1 MNLDSQTYKQSNQS
15 IELVDKSGLIHIDPL
30 FNNRYGKPIRWISD
44 PTLTKKEG
52 FTKITYSLPGIN
64 GNNLLFNYE
73 DDRGTINASSFTS
86 EQAEDIRKIF
96 NNISNYINIEFIE
109 IQEIGDNVG
118 TIRLALNTITDEAG
132 VHRPG
137 IVATA
142 DPPAEEARGG
152 DVWFNI
158 NFNNSNFSDGLVIGS
173 QTGVGDVT
181 VMIHEIFHALGLEH
195 PGDNT
200 AFPEDKDSRE
210 FTVMAGEFKKEG
222 GAEYINNNQ
231 SYIVASTPMIYDIAP
246 LQYLYGANTLYN
258 SSDTNYSYNPNT
270 PFIET
275 IWDGG
280 GNDTLD
286 FSNFNK
292 KNILNL
298 EDGQSSTIGFDVN
311 WSMDNN
317 LGIAFNAIIENAK
330 GGSGEDT
337 ITGNKYKNNIQGN
350 AGDDTI
356 DGGSD
361 YDIAAYS
368 GNFSDYTFTIVDKKV
383 TVKDNRSSTNDGT
396 DTLSNI
402 EKLTFADKN
411 ALVTSKEIKSIT
423 SLGIQSEK
431 IYSGKSDTYKFYDL
445 GSDKYG
451 VGTTS
456 GIDELTGASLLKFDD
471 KSLHLVSDIKA
482 TFDQVTG
489 LKTGSGEMF
498 RLYNAAFARFP
509 DADGLKYWIDQF
521 SSGKNTRRVVAQ
533 SFLGSAE
540 FTEKYGS
547 NVSDETYVNNL
558 YKNVLGRDADTEGLN
573 YWVGNLSSGLE
584 TRYEALLGFAE
595 SAENKALF
603 TDMTGFA

>member
-30 FNNRYGKPIRWISD
+30 FNNRYGKPIRWVSD

-52 FTKITYSLPGIN
+52 FTKITYSFPGLN

-195 PGDNT
+195 PGDNS

-246 LQYLYGANTLYN
+246 LQYLYGANTL
-258 SSDTNYSYNPNT
+258 
-270 PFIET
+270 
-275 IWDGG
+275 
-280 GNDTLD
+280 
-286 FSNFNK
+286 
-292 KNILNL
+292 
-298 EDGQSSTIGFDVN
+298 
-311 WSMDNN
+311 
-317 LGIAFNAIIENAK
+317 
-330 GGSGEDT
+330 
-337 ITGNKYKNNIQGN
+337 
-350 AGDDTI
+350 
-356 DGGSD
+356 
-361 YDIAAYS
+361 
-368 GNFSDYTFTIVDKKV
+368 
-383 TVKDNRSSTNDGT
+383 
-396 DTLSNI
+396 
-402 EKLTFADKN
+402 
-411 ALVTSKEIKSIT
+411 
-423 SLGIQSEK
+423 
-431 IYSGKSDTYKFYDL
+431 
-445 GSDKYG
+445 
-451 VGTTS
+451 
-456 GIDELTGASLLKFDD
+456 
-471 KSLHLVSDIKA
+471 
-482 TFDQVTG
+482 
-489 LKTGSGEMF
+489 
-498 RLYNAAFARFP
+498 
-509 DADGLKYWIDQF
+509 
-521 SSGKNTRRVVAQ
+521 
-533 SFLGSAE
+533 
-540 FTEKYGS
+540 
-547 NVSDETYVNNL
+547 
-558 YKNVLGRDADTEGLN
+558 
-573 YWVGNLSSGLE
+573 
-584 TRYEALLGFAE
+584 
-595 SAENKALF
+595 
-603 TDMTGFA
+603 

>member
-1 MNLDSQTYKQSNQS
+1 MNQTYKQSNQL
-15 IELVDKSGLIHIDPL
+15 IELVNKSGLIHIDPL
-30 FNNRYGKPIRWISD
+30 FNNRYGKPIRWVSD

-52 FTKITYSLPGIN
+52 FTKITYSFPGLN

-73 DDRGTINASSFTS
+73 DDRGQISASAFTS
-86 EQAEDIRKIF
+86 KQAEDIRKIF
-96 NNISNYINIEFIE
+96 NTISKYINIEFLE

-137 IVATA
+137 IVATG

-152 DVWFNI
+152 DIWFNI

-195 PGDNT
+195 PDDNT
-200 AFPEDKDSRE
+200 AFPQDKNSRE
-210 FTVMAGEFKKEG
+210 FTLMAGEFKKEG
-222 GAEYINNNQ
+222 GAEYFNNNQ
-231 SYIVASTPMIYDIAP
+231 IYTVASTPMIYDIAP
-246 LQYLYGANTLYN
+246 LQYLYGANNLYN
-258 SSDTNYSYNPNT
+258 SGDTIYSYNPNQ

-286 FSNFNK
+286 LSNFKNK
-292 KNILNL
+292 HILNL

-330 GGSGEDT
+330 GGSGADT

-350 AGDDTI
+350 SGDDII
-356 DGGSD
+356 DGGAH
-361 YDIAAYS
+361 YDIATYS
-368 GNFSDYTFTIVDKKV
+368 GNFSDYTFTIADKKV
-383 TVKDNRSSTNDGT
+383 TVKDNRLSTNDGT

-411 ALVTSKEIKSIT
+411 ALVTSKEVKGIT
-423 SLGIQSEK
+423 SLGFQSEK
-431 IYSGKSDTYKFYDL
+431 AYSGNSDTYKFYDL

-451 VGTTS
+451 VETIS
-456 GIDELTGASLLKFDD
+456 GIDALTGASLLKFDD
-471 KSLHLVSDIKA
+471 KNMHLTDDIKA

-489 LKTGSGEMF
+489 LNTDSGKMF
-498 RLYNAAFARFP
+498 RLYNASFKRLP
-509 DADGLKYWIDQF
+509 DPDGLRYWIGNF
-521 SSGKNTRRVVAQ
+521 SSGKDDERAVAS
-533 SFLGSAE
+533 SFLASAE
-540 FTEKYGS
+540 FKERYGE
-547 NVSDETYVNNL
+547 NVSDSTYVNTL
-558 YKNVLGRDADTEGLN
+558 YKNVLGRDADTGGLN
-573 YWVGNLSSGLE
+573 YWLGQLNSGVE
-584 TRYEALLGFAE
+584 TRYEVLLGFSE
-595 SAENKALF
+595 SAENKGLF
-603 TDMTGFA
+603 SEMTGYF

>member
-195 PGDNT
+195 PGDNS

-311 WSMDNN
+311 WSLVDN
-317 LGIAFNAIIENAK
+317 LGIAFNAIIENAV
-330 GGSGEDT
+330 GGSGDDQ

-350 AGDDTI
+350 AGDDAI

-368 GNFSDYTFTIVDKKV
+368 GNFSDYTFTIADKKV

-521 SSGKNTRRVVAQ
+521 SSGRNTRRVVAQ

-603 TDMTGFA
+603 TDMTGFG

>member
-195 PGDNT
+195 PGDNS

-330 GGSGEDT
+330 GGSGADT
-337 ITGNKYKNNIQGN
+337 ITGNKYENNIQGN
-350 AGDDTI
+350 GGDDII
-356 DGGSD
+356 DGGNNVD
-361 YDIAAYS
+361 TAIYN
-368 GNFSDYTFTIVDKKV
+368 GNFSDYTITFNLDKV
-383 TVKDNRSSTNDGT
+383 IIKDNRTGLNDGN

-402 EKLTFADKN
+402 EKLTFADKSTLITGN
-411 ALVTSKEIKSIT
+411 TIEEIIS
-423 SLGIQSEK
+423 K
-431 IYSGKSDTYKFYDL
+431 IYDKNFEEYTFINQGDN
-445 GSDKYG
+445 KYG
-451 VGTTS
+451 LKLESSST
-456 GIDELTGASLLKFDD
+456 IDSLTGLSILNF
-471 KSLHLVSDIKA
+471 SDQSIDVNKDIIG
-482 TFDQVTG
+482 TFNQVKG
-489 LKTGSGEMF
+489 LNTASGEMF

-603 TDMTGFA
+603 TDMTGFG

>member
-330 GGSGEDT
+330 GGSGADT
-337 ITGNKYKNNIQGN
+337 ITGNKYENNIQGN
-350 AGDDTI
+350 GGDDII
-356 DGGSD
+356 DGGD
-361 YDIAAYS
+361 NVDTAIYN
-368 GNFSDYTFTIVDKKV
+368 GNFSDYTITFNLDKV
-383 TVKDNRSSTNDGT
+383 IIKDNRTGLNDGN

-402 EKLTFADKN
+402 EKLTFADKSTLITGN
-411 ALVTSKEIKSIT
+411 TIEEIIS
-423 SLGIQSEK
+423 K
-431 IYSGKSDTYKFYDL
+431 IYDKNFEEYTFINQGDN
-445 GSDKYG
+445 KYG
-451 VGTTS
+451 LKLESSST
-456 GIDELTGASLLKFDD
+456 IDSLTGLSILNF
-471 KSLHLVSDIKA
+471 SDQSIDVNKDIIG
-482 TFDQVTG
+482 TFNQVKG
-489 LKTGSGEMF
+489 LNTASGEMF

-603 TDMTGFA
+603 TDMTGFG

>member
-1 MNLDSQTYKQSNQS
+1 MNLDSQTYQQSNQS
-15 IELVDKSGLIHIDPL
+15 IELVNKSGLIHIDPL
-30 FNNRYGKPIRWISD
+30 FNNRYGQPIRWISD
-44 PTLTKKEG
+44 PTIIKKEG
-52 FTKITYSLPGIN
+52 FTKITFSFPGLN
-64 GNNLLFNYE
+64 ENNLLFNYE
-73 DDRGTINASSFTS
+73 DDRGKINASSFTS
-86 EQAEDIRKIF
+86 KQAEDIRKIF
-96 NNISNYINIEFIE
+96 TKISNYINIEFIE
-109 IQEIGDNVG
+109 IQEIGDDVG

-132 VHRPG
+132 VHRLG
-137 IVATA
+137 IVATG
-142 DPPAEEARGG
+142 DPPAEEPRGG
-152 DVWFNI
+152 DIWFNI

-195 PGDNT
+195 PDDN
-200 AFPEDKDSRE
+200 ADFPEDKNSRE
-210 FTVMAGEFKKEG
+210 FTLMAGEFKKEG
-222 GAEYINNNQ
+222 GAEYIKNNQ
-231 SYIVASTPMIYDIAP
+231 SYVVASTPMIYDIAP
-246 LQYLYGANTLYN
+246 LQYLYGANALYN
-258 SSDTNYSYNPNT
+258 SDDTYYSYHPNT

-286 FSNFNK
+286 LSNFNK
-292 KNILNL
+292 KNIINL
-298 EDGQSSTIGFDVN
+298 EDGQSSTIRFDAN

-317 LGIAFNAIIENAK
+317 LGIAFNAIIENVK
-330 GGSGEDT
+330 GGSDAD
-337 ITGNKYKNNIQGN
+337 IIKGNKYKNNIQGN
-350 AGDDTI
+350 AGNDII
-356 DGGSD
+356 DGDAD
-361 YDIAAYS
+361 YDIATYS
-368 GNFSDYTFTIVDKKV
+368 GDFSDYTFTIADKKV

-402 EKLTFADKN
+402 EKLSFADKN
-411 ALVTSKEIKSIT
+411 ALVTSKEVKGIT
-423 SLGIQSEK
+423 SLGFQSEK
-431 IYSGKSDTYKFYDL
+431 VYSGKSDMYKFYDL

-451 VGTTS
+451 VETTS

-471 KSLHLVSDIKA
+471 KNMHLTDDIKG

-489 LKTGSGEMF
+489 LNTSSGEMF

-509 DADGLKYWIDQF
+509 DPDGLKYWIDQF

-573 YWVGNLSSGLE
+573 YWVGNLSSGVE

-595 SAENKALF
+595 SVENKALF
-603 TDMTGFA
+603 TDMTGFG